1 MLSKK
6 MQNALN
12 DQINAELFSSYLY
25 LSMAAYF
32 EAQNLMG
39 FANWMHVQARE
50 ENVHAM
56 KFYRFVND
64 RRGQVLL
71 QPIEGPQ
78 TDWDSPLA
86 VFEESLHHEQKVT
99 GLINK
104 LVDLAIKESDHATN
118 SFLKWFLDEQVE
130 EEANVDMVIQDLKR
144 IGDSGQSLFLLDR
157 ELAGRADEGGEGE
170 AEGDAT

>member
-1 MLSKK
+1 MLSAK
-6 MQNALN
+6 MQDALN
-12 DQINAELFSSYLY
+12 AQINAELYSSYLY

-50 ENVHAM
+50 ENMHAM
-56 KFYRFVND
+56 KFYTFVND
-64 RRGQVLL
+64 RRGRVLL
-71 QPIEGPQ
+71 TAIDGPQ
-78 TDWDSPLA
+78 TEWPSALA

-104 LVDLAIKESDHATN
+104 LVDLAIQESDHATQ

-130 EEANVDMVIQDLKR
+130 EEANVDNVIQDLKR
-144 IGDSGQSLFLLDR
+144 IGESGQGLFLLDR
-157 ELAGRADEGGEGE
+157 ELAGRAGTGGE
-170 AEGDAT
+170 AEAGDAT